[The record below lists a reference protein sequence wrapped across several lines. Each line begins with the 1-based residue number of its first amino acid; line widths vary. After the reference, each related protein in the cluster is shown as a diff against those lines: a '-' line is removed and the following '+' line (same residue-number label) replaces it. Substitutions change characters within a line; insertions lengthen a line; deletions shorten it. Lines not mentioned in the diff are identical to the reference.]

1 MLNIKNCQINRN
13 ILQHVIA
20 ILFLFLQCF
29 LNGAHAQA
37 PSTSS
42 TPLPLAIAG
51 ITHTHVYW
59 ILSRKK
65 SDVELVGIYEPNNE
79 LAKRLVKQFG
89 LDASLIYN
97 DLGKILDAVKPEAVA
112 AFGSIY
118 EHMKVVEAAAPR
130 HIDVMV
136 EKPLATTLQ
145 QALQMETLAKKYN
158 IRLLTNFETSW
169 YPTTVKTYELVK
181 DSNYIGQ
188 IKKS

>member
-1 MLNIKNCQINRN
+1 
-13 ILQHVIA
+13 
-20 ILFLFLQCF
+20 
-29 LNGAHAQA
+29 
-37 PSTSS
+37 
-42 TPLPLAIAG
+42 
-51 ITHTHVYW
+51 
-59 ILSRKK
+59 
-65 SDVELVGIYEPNNE
+65 
-79 LAKRLVKQFG
+79 
-89 LDASLIYN
+89 
-97 DLGKILDAVKPEAVA
+97 
-112 AFGSIY
+112 
-118 EHMKVVEAAAPR
+118 MKVVEAAAPR

>member
-1 MLNIKNCQINRN
+1 M
-13 ILQHVIA
+13 V
-20 ILFLFLQCF
+20 
-29 LNGAHAQA
+29 
-37 PSTSS
+37 
-42 TPLPLAIAG
+42 
-51 ITHTHVYW
+51 
-59 ILSRKK
+59 
-65 SDVELVGIYEPNNE
+65 LVGIYEPNNE
-79 LAKRLVKQFG
+79 LAKRLLKQFG

-97 DLGKILDAVKPEAVA
+97 DLGKMLDAIKPEAVA

-158 IRLLTNFETSW
+158 IRLPTNFETSW

-181 DSNYIGQ
+181 DSNYIDQ
-188 IKKS
+188 KKSRNSRWAPWTKRNWR